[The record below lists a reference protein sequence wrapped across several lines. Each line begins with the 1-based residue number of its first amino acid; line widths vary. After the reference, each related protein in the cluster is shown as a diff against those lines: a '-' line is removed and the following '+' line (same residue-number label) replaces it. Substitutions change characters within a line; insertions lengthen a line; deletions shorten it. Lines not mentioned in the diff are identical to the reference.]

1 MVPDKRFSPGKIW
14 VNPFLLQI
22 LQSNSITTAMIAFG
36 PIASRRFGQS
46 LGINHIPPKSCSY
59 DCIYCQAG
67 PTLSKDLQRRTF
79 YEPQKVLAA
88 VREKVEQVH
97 ARGGR
102 IDYLS
107 FVPEGEPTLDIHL
120 GRMIDL
126 LREFNLKI
134 AVITNASLI
143 WRPDVRA
150 ELARADCVSLKAD
163 AVSEEVWRRI
173 NRPAEMLPLAEILA
187 GALAFADAFNGL
199 LITETMLIGGVNDTE
214 AELRQIAA
222 FLAKLRPAKAYLAIP
237 TRPPLERWAKA
248 PGENNLTAAWQ
259 IFSGYLPDDRVEVL
273 GGYPSEPYIA
283 AGDVVQNLLD
293 ITGVHPMRETEVLEL
308 FRQAG
313 ADLSALKELLD
324 AQQIVRVR
332 HNGQVFYARKLPPAR
347 VRKTT

>member
-1 MVPDKRFSPGKIW
+1 
-14 VNPFLLQI
+14 
-22 LQSNSITTAMIAFG
+22 MIAFG

-67 PTLSKDLQRRTF
+67 PTRSKDLQRSTF
-79 YEPQKVLAA
+79 YEPEKVLAA

-97 ARGGR
+97 ARGGH

-107 FVPEGEPTLDIHL
+107 FVPEGEPTLDINL

-143 WRPDVRA
+143 GRPDVRD

-163 AVSEEVWRRI
+163 AVSEDVWRRI
-173 NRPAEMLPLAEILA
+173 NRPAETLPLAEILA
-187 GALAFADAFNGL
+187 GELAFAAMFNGH

-214 AELRQIAA
+214 SELRQIAA
-222 FLAKLRPAKAYLAIP
+222 FLAKLNPAKAYLAIP

-293 ITGVHPMRETEVLEL
+293 ITAVHPMREAEVLEL
-308 FRQAG
+308 FRQG
-313 ADLSALKELLD
+313 SADLSALKELLD